1 MNLMNHWSFWV
12 CAMMWC
18 QNVAQCILLC
28 ICDHPVKT
36 SGVRSWSI
44 HRYCTCTFLVR
55 CLAVQEE
62 KTNSKCFFTWPCLH
76 NRQSKSETATC
87 LSNLPIKNKWL
98 SSGCNK
104 MIQQANTQCIY
115 IYITFLFFLHFSL
128 PLVSCQVACWIIYQK
143 PKDGP
148 IKLWN
153 TYLASAPE
161 TDLQQLVAEA
171 RFSQIPGWGKRSWRN
186 WVLHSLS
193 PRDSCRYR
201 LILYRLCP
209 RQFASQ

>member
-1 MNLMNHWSFWV
+1 
-12 CAMMWC
+12 MWC

-115 IYITFLFFLHFSL
+115 IYNLFILSPFFPASCILSGSMLNYLPKTEGRADKTLKHLFSL
-128 PLVSCQVACWIIYQK
+128 S
-143 PKDGP
+143 
-148 IKLWN
+148 
-153 TYLASAPE
+153 T
-161 TDLQQLVAEA
+161 
-171 RFSQIPGWGKRSWRN
+171 
-186 WVLHSLS
+186 
-193 PRDSCRYR
+193 RD
-201 LILYRLCP
+201 
-209 RQFASQ
+209 